1 MREEF
6 FNRDKG
12 GVDEDEINLFS
23 YIFPFQKA
31 HVLPLKA
38 DDAGVL
44 LKLPSKLPVPH
55 INGVDP
61 FRTPLEHTICK
72 PSCGS
77 SDIHDDL
84 FFRID
89 TERIQSSFQL
99 STSPTHVGDV
109 FS

>member
-23 YIFPFQKA
+23 YFFPFQKA

-44 LKLPSKLPVPH
+44 LQLPCKLPVPH
-55 INGVDP
+55 INGVDR
-61 FRTPLEHTICK
+61 FAPLWST
-72 PSCGS
+72 
-77 SDIHDDL
+77 
-84 FFRID
+84 
-89 TERIQSSFQL
+89 QSVTL
-99 STSPTHVGDV
+99 LWKLRHP
-109 FS
+109 